1 MKKVL
6 YIALVVGFMSSCNST
21 QEEKKNEAVTISK
34 DTAVAVIEEE
44 HHHDDNDSIVLN
56 NGAKWKV
63 VEKMMAYIKT
73 MENDI
78 KQFTVSKT
86 KKKIADYTKL
96 GSKLQ
101 TSIDSLTSNCT
112 MTGKG
117 HDELHK
123 WLLPFIDNVETLG
136 KSTNVEEAKSVL
148 NKLDSSYIL
157 VNTYFE

>member
-6 YIALVVGFMSSCNST
+6 YIVLFAGIISGCNST
-21 QEEKKNEAVTISK
+21 QEEKKNETVTVPK
-34 DTAVAVIEEE
+34 DTVVTLVEEE
-44 HHHDDNDSIVLN
+44 HEQEDSDSIVLN

-63 VEKMMAYIKT
+63 VGEMMAYIKT
-73 MENDI
+73 MESDI
-78 KQFTVSKT
+78 KQFTGSKK

-136 KSTNVEEAKSVL
+136 KSTDVEEAKNVL